1 MIINYA
7 RQNRPPSNRQVLLTT
22 AIVVLAAMSLVFAVL
37 YALASALQSF
47 WHWDVAPG

>member
-7 RQNRPPSNRQVLLTT
+7 TPNRRQSTRQVLLTT
-22 AIVVLAAMSLVFAVL
+22 IVVVMAAMALVFAVL